1 MKRKQ
6 RVKRDPVSLRLS
18 DREREIVLE
27 ASSFVGVSFA
37 EFCRD
42 AITKRAVSVVTKF
55 KKESV

>member
-6 RVKRDPVSLRLS
+6 RIKREPVSLRLS
-18 DREREIVLE
+18 DREREIVIE
-27 ASSFVGVSFA
+27 ATDLIGVSFA